1 VDDGGTISTVTG
13 ASGTL
18 NSAPDFNGGAGI
30 TLTLPGPT
38 TVFVALYAVNA
49 NEMVLVSQN
58 PLSATFPIYS
68 GRAIVTGAFG
78 SYSASSLSGTYI
90 YRAEGA
96 DYQGDGVACAASAP
110 CALTDVAVMSANAG
124 TGAISGTL
132 YQGQAGATQTST
144 ITNTYSVDPSTGRVH
159 QSSASG
165 AKLPVFYLAT
175 PVTGTDATESFAAF
189 LVGSG
194 PTPNSNSGD
203 PTALFGFIEA
213 QPNGPYSLNSP
224 PAYIFAT
231 EDPGAIGA
239 GAHVG
244 WGSFSS
250 GTISVSQDISN
261 TLGLTF
267 SVAANPEISSFS
279 FTLNAD
285 GTLSGTAGSMGVTNS
300 TSASPGKVLY
310 LPNNAVAGIRL
321 FEP

>member
-1 VDDGGTISTVTG
+1 M
-13 ASGTL
+13 
-18 NSAPDFNGGAGI
+18 NSAPDFKGGAGI

-38 TVFVALYAVNA
+38 TVYMALYAVNA

-58 PLSATFPIYS
+58 PLSAGFPIYS
-68 GRAIVTGAFG
+68 GRAIVTGG
-78 SYSASSLSGTYI
+78 SYSASSLSGNYI
-90 YRAEGA
+90 YRAEGV
-96 DYQGDGVACAASAP
+96 DYQGDGVACAASGP
-110 CALTDVAVMSANAG
+110 CAITDVAVMSANPG
-124 TGAISGTL
+124 TGAIAGTL
-132 YQGQAGATQTST
+132 YQQQNGATQTST
-144 ITNTYSVDPSTGRVH
+144 IANTYSVDPSTGRVQ

-175 PVTGTDATESFAAF
+175 PVTGTDATESIAAF

-203 PTALFGFIEA
+203 PTALFGLIEA

-231 EDPGAIGA
+231 EDAGQILVGAV
-239 GAHVG
+239 VG
-244 WGSFSS
+244 YGSFSS
-250 GTISVSQDISN
+250 GTISVPRDISS

-267 SVAANPEISSFS
+267 NAPANSFS

-285 GTLSGTAGSMGVTNS
+285 GTMTGTVSGNGATAPSAGVTNS
-300 TSASPGKVLY
+300 TSASPGKALDIQTTS
-310 LPNNAVAGIRL
+310 AVAGIRL